1 LKNPVSISKKRWS
14 FDMDE
19 NIDELEDY
27 FCKKV
32 EPTEGEAIKLE
43 HVMMEKVSIN
53 PARRK
58 LLRIIGIF
66 GKDEKKLKEDSGLND
81 FFFKFHMDFLLKE
94 GFLKF
99 EDGMYRL
106 TDTGIAIHDSVC

>member
-1 LKNPVSISKKRWS
+1 MP
-14 FDMDE
+14 DE
-19 NIDELEDY
+19 VDELDAY
-27 FCKKV
+27 FASRGGT
-32 EPTEGEAIKLE
+32 TEGEAVKME
-43 HVMMEKVSIN
+43 HMIMEKVSIN

-58 LLRIIGIF
+58 LLRTVGIF
-66 GKDEKKLKEDSGLND
+66 GKTEKQLKEESGLND

-106 TDTGIAIHDSVC
+106 TDTGISLHDSVC